1 MRNFWELLSLS
12 QGRFIFIF
20 IFILLCVT
28 VTVSDKVT
36 GADLGQG
43 AQGARASPLAFLRK
57 KIEYMQRIQKHNI
70 KKICQ
75 LESRLNDLLNDH
87 C

>member
-1 MRNFWELLSLS
+1 M
-12 QGRFIFIF
+12 
-20 IFILLCVT
+20 T

-57 KIEYMQRIQKHNI
+57 KIAYMQRIQKHNI